1 VTDRLILIGYRG
13 TGKTTVARLVAE
25 RLGWPWQD
33 ADAYLEGK
41 LGRTVRA
48 VFAAEGEAGFRAHEA
63 AALAELLEAPRLVLA
78 TGGGVVLRPDNRARL
93 RAAGR
98 VVWLTADAGTIW
110 ARLQGDPAT
119 AAQRP
124 ALTGLPG
131 PEEVA
136 ALLAAREPWYREC
149 ATAVVDTA
157 GRTPAAV
164 ADTITADILNLHG
177 RGERRV

>member
-1 VTDRLILIGYRG
+1 
-13 TGKTTVARLVAE
+13 
-25 RLGWPWQD
+25 
-33 ADAYLEGK
+33 
-41 LGRTVRA
+41 
-48 VFAAEGEAGFRAHEA
+48 
-63 AALAELLEAPRLVLA
+63 
-78 TGGGVVLRPDNRARL
+78 
-93 RAAGR
+93 
-98 VVWLTADAGTIW
+98 
-110 ARLQGDPAT
+110 
-119 AAQRP
+119 
-124 ALTGLPG
+124 LPG